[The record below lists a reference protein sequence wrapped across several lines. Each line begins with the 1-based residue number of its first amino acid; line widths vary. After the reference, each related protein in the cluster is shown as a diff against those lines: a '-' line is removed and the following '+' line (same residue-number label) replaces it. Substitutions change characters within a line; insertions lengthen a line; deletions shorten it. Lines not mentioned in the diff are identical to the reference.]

1 MNNKFGFDFGSMTVS
16 RTCQDDRA
24 SIISIST
31 KKAKFSVRAT
41 NNGSI
46 RIYDDQGNECE
57 IVSKEYLE
65 QLTHKHKE
73 Q

>member
-16 RTCQDDRA
+16 RTCQDKVC

-41 NNGSI
+41 NNGSV
-46 RIYDDQGNECE
+46 RFYDDQGNECE
-57 IVSKEYLE
+57 LVSKEYLKS
-65 QLTHKHKE
+65 LTSGKE
-73 Q
+73 